1 MRLFPLQKKNNKAG
15 GMRMDNDKAIKQAI
29 LIVDK
34 YYEQLQAR
42 GLEDKEQLK
51 PLLKELIKEL
61 TELEQSI

>member
-1 MRLFPLQKKNNKAG
+1 
-15 GMRMDNDKAIKQAI
+15 MDNDKAIKQAI

-42 GLEDKEQLK
+42 SLENKEQLK